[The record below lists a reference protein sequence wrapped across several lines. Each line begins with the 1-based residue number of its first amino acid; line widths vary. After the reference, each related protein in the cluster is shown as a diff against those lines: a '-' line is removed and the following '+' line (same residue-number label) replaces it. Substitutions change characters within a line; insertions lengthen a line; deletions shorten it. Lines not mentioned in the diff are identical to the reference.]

1 MNIRI
6 INQLCFILFTI
17 LFLACSEDQSNEA
30 APIGFD
36 EDAKLV
42 INTLSATEVSFAL
55 ESETNRNL
63 YVGLRKKGETEFK
76 EVHIFSTNTGL
87 DPGEFYEASLFVRGM
102 ERQQLFEILEF
113 VTPPFDFLTFI
124 NSDSVG
130 SNIFSSL
137 NFEHQSRIGVEYGE
151 FNHQLAD
158 KLSFTLLSKTNPST
172 RIELQHTIENGIL
185 VFTVPEGIFPDNG
198 YQEYVEFNLEYT
210 YEGTKTLIREYQN
223 GEAPL
228 NFVVFNPDPSFSEL
242 IRVDLKR
249 CDEKWGYELIFE
261 GFFMN
266 FAEFFHNG
274 IYRYENNSVIITRI
288 DDGQQVILQKEDG
301 GTCISYKQLF
311 TSDVTYLQL
320 PIIHTY
326 KQINIKYPETVG
338 STFKFTA
345 GDYTIKATFSKATGE
360 YRETEEFA
368 FSIPELNPIGFNW
381 KLYKMVV
388 NGVDVTQD
396 RLTACDLE
404 ETLFLNTN
412 GTFEN
417 RFYTGQIAENCSY
430 DGRYTGTWEE
440 TSATGADEQTYIAYF
455 DDDTNKEDAIHYF
468 YNNNILREM
477 YTETDSDGT
486 TDVYEYFY
494 ELD

>member
-1 MNIRI
+1 MNVRI

-17 LFLACSEDQSNEA
+17 LFLACSKDQSDEA
-30 APIGFD
+30 APIDFD

-42 INTLSATEVSFAL
+42 INTLSATEVSFGL
-55 ESETNRNL
+55 ESGTNRNL
-63 YVGLRKKGETEFK
+63 YVGLRKKGETEFE
-76 EVHIFSTNTGL
+76 EVGTFSTNSGL
-87 DPGEFYEASLFVRGM
+87 EPGKFYEASLFVRGM
-102 ERQQLFEILEF
+102 ERQQLFEILGF
-113 VTPPFDFLTFI
+113 TTPPFDFLTFF
-124 NSDSVG
+124 NSNSVG
-130 SNIFSSL
+130 PNIFSSL
-137 NFEHQSRIGVEYGE
+137 NFEHRSTIGVEGGE
-151 FNHQLAD
+151 FNHQQAD
-158 KLSFTLLSKTNPST
+158 KLSFSLLSKTDPST

-185 VFTVPEGIFPDNG
+185 VFTVPEGILPDNG
-198 YQEYVEFNLEYT
+198 YQEYVEFNLECT
-210 YEGTKTLIREYQN
+210 YEGRKILIRQYQN
-223 GEAPL
+223 EEAPL
-228 NFVVFNPDPSFSEL
+228 NFVVFNPNPSFSEL
-242 IRVDLKR
+242 SRVELR
-249 CDEKWGYELIFE
+249 FCDGKWGYEIIFK

-266 FAEFFHNG
+266 AFDFLYNG
-274 IYRYENNSVIITRI
+274 IYSYENNSVIITRV
-288 DDGQQVILQKEDG
+288 DNGQQLILQEDEG
-301 GTCISYKQLF
+301 RNCISYGLF
-311 TSDVTYLQL
+311 WNADITYLDL
-320 PIIHTY
+320 PIIHTN
-326 KQINIKYPETVG
+326 KQITIKSPETVEG
-338 STFKFTA
+338 AYKLTA

-368 FSIPELNPIGFNW
+368 FSIPEVNPIGINW

-417 RFYTGQIAENCSY
+417 RFYTGQSAENCSS

-468 YNNNILREM
+468 YNNNILREV

-486 TDVYEYFY
+486 TDFYEYFY
-494 ELD
+494 ELN